1 VNALKQKEIQMSAL
15 NSLKLVAAV
24 RINVMSPVQFRR
36 NKLSAKLADQI
47 ELAKAMSEGATYVAK
62 RIRNVKDRITGEV
75 KSVEQTRKVRPF
87 WFRAESGKLCVQL
100 RYGTKVLDFSKGKNA
115 IEVANESELV
125 SVLETLKKAVESG
138 ELDAQIEAVSA
149 VVRKGFKR

>member
-1 VNALKQKEIQMSAL
+1 MSAL

-47 ELAKAMSEGATYVAK
+47 ALAKAMSEGATYVAK

-75 KSVEQTRKVRPF
+75 TSVEQTRKVRPS
-87 WFRAESGKLCVQL
+87 WFRAESGRTCIHLK
-100 RYGTKVLDFSKGKNA
+100 YGTKMLDFSKGKNA
-115 IEVANESELV
+115 IEVASEADIV
-125 SVLETLKKAVESG
+125 SVLETLKKAVENG
-138 ELDAQIEAVSA
+138 ELDAQMATASEAVK
-149 VVRKGFKR
+149 VRFKK

>member
-1 VNALKQKEIQMSAL
+1 MSAL

-24 RINVMSPVQFRR
+24 RINAMSPVQFRR
-36 NKLSAKLADQI
+36 NKLAAKLADQI
-47 ELAKAMSEGATYVAK
+47 ALATAMKDGKTYVAT

-75 KSVEQTRKVRPF
+75 SSVEQTRKVRPF
-87 WFRAESGKLCVQL
+87 WFRAESGKTCVQL
-100 RYGTKVLDFSKGKNA
+100 KYGTKVLDFSKGKNSV
-115 IEVANESELV
+115 EVANETELV
-125 SVLETLKKAVESG
+125 SVLETLKQAVESG